1 MKAAITGKE
10 SCSCVCCHTSKVIC
24 VVAILSLSVCSVCG
38 GGARSGKQKRKRGRL
53 QQRLLQ
59 QLLWRLTPQP
69 LLVSS
74 SLNRLN
80 STTKGMDANLKLSGP
95 TNLCI
100 QGRSCC
106 SVMCCVE
113 TDRQTDRQAGRQ
125 ADRPTDRRQI
135 NRQTN
140 LQTDSLTRSRRER
153 TSDSCPPDKQVHGI
167 SLDILCL
174 HPKASVTI
182 QWNLEGHT
190 GLHEAFCLDSSCPAR
205 RCPCVQFTCIWY
217 M

>member
-1 MKAAITGKE
+1 
-10 SCSCVCCHTSKVIC
+10 
-24 VVAILSLSVCSVCG
+24 VCG

-106 SVMCCVE
+106 SLMCCVE
-113 TDRQTDRQAGRQ
+113 TDRQAGRQ

-174 HPKASVTI
+174 QPKASVSI
-182 QWNLEGHT
+182 QRNLEGHR
-190 GLHEAFCLDSSCPAR
+190 GCMKPSVWISPVLLEDALVCSSPAFGICKSVCRQGNAKGKLGGDSKRGGSGCEAFCSH
-205 RCPCVQFTCIWY
+205 
-217 M
+217 